1 MFTNWS
7 GWFFT
12 GWQVTG
18 GSKHITGITNLG
30 IVALLITLFALYK
43 VTPYVIRICRTRLHS
58 NRAVL
63 PSRLP
68 QGSQGTQS

>member
-43 VTPYVIRICRTRLHS
+43 VTPHVIRICRTRLHS

-63 PSRLP
+63 PEGLNK
-68 QGSQGTQS
+68 GSQGTQG

>member
-43 VTPYVIRICRTRLHS
+43 VTPHVIRFCRTRLHS
-58 NRAVL
+58 YRVVL

-68 QGSQGTQS
+68 QGSEGTQS